1 MKKIAIIGLGY
12 IGLPLA
18 ASFSKHYTVIGYDK
32 NLSRVKQLNN
42 LDDKTNEYSKKQ
54 LLKLSENKLLITNN
68 EKKLVECEIFIIAV
82 PTPVN
87 KNKKPD
93 LSLLIQATKLV
104 SKYILKNSIIIYE
117 STVYPGTT
125 ENVCVPIIEKIS
137 KKKLN
142 EDFYVGYSPERINP
156 GDKKNTIENVV
167 KLTSASNKFAL
178 NIIDKLYN
186 KIVKVGTYKVDK
198 IEEAE
203 AAKVIENV
211 QRDVN
216 IALINELS
224 KLFSKLNIDSNK
236 VLKAA
241 SSKWN
246 FLNFKPGLVG
256 GHCVGVDPYYLT
268 HVAKKNNFNPKI
280 ILSGRSIND
289 SMPKYVSDK
298 ILKTLKINKFKTNN
312 AKILI
317 MGVTFKENCLDI
329 RNSKVFDIYKNLK
342 KNIKIIDV
350 TDPYADSKEVFI
362 NYKIKIKKK
371 IKKNYY
377 DLILIAVKHNEFKKI
392 NIKEISKYL
401 NNNGILIDLLN
412 LFPSYDKYWKL

>member
-1 MKKIAIIGLGY
+1 
-12 IGLPLA
+12 
-18 ASFSKHYTVIGYDK
+18 
-32 NLSRVKQLNN
+32 
-42 LDDKTNEYSKKQ
+42 
-54 LLKLSENKLLITNN
+54 
-68 EKKLVECEIFIIAV
+68 
-82 PTPVN
+82 
-87 KNKKPD
+87 
-93 LSLLIQATKLV
+93 V

-142 EDFYVGYSPERINP
+142 EDFYVGYSPERINL

-256 GHCVGVDPYYLT
+256 GHCIGVDPYYLT

>member
-256 GHCVGVDPYYLT
+256 GHCIGVDPYYLT

>member
-18 ASFSKHYTVIGYDK
+18 ASFSKYYTVIGYDK

-42 LDDKTNEYSKKQ
+42 HDDKTNEYSKKQ

-68 EKKLVECEIFIIAV
+68 EKKLIGCEIFIIAV

-137 KKKLN
+137 KKKMN

-178 NIIDKLYN
+178 NTIDKLYN

-256 GHCVGVDPYYLT
+256 GHCIGVDPYYLT

-412 LFPSYDKYWKL
+412 LFPSYNKYWKL